1 MFEKRSPSQKPW
13 VMVTAYDAI
22 MARDAEAAKVDLVLV
37 GDSLGRAILGY
48 EGVNEVTLSDMIHH
62 SKAVVRGCK
71 EPKIICDLP
80 DGTYNNSGQALE
92 SARLLMNT
100 GVHAVKLEGPI
111 YESIELISENDIP
124 LVAHLGYTPQTADQ
138 EPGTK
143 KVRAQNL
150 ESAEKLMEQAL
161 GVQKAG
167 AKMLVIEMVPREVA
181 KGIAE
186 KLDIPVIGIG
196 SGPDVDGQV
205 LVCTDL
211 WGDHHFPFKFL
222 KSFGDLQSERTKAIS
237 AYVAAV
243 QEGSYPEDGHS
254 FHIKK
259 SDLNLWLDFL
269 NQKTFE

>member
-1 MFEKRSPSQKPW
+1 MFDKRSPSQHPW

-22 MARDAEAAKVDLVLV
+22 MARDAEAAEVDFILV

-48 EGVNEVTLSDMIHH
+48 EGVNEVTLEDMIHH

-71 EPKIICDLP
+71 KPQIISDLP
-80 DGTYNNSGQALE
+80 DGSYEKPEQALA
-92 SARLLMNT
+92 SAKRLMAT
-100 GVHAVKLEGPI
+100 GVHAVKLEGPE
-111 YESIELISENDIP
+111 YESIQLISENNIP
-124 LVAHLGYTPQTADQ
+124 LVAHLGYTPQTADR
-138 EPGTK
+138 EPGNK
-143 KVRAQNL
+143 KVRAQTL
-150 ESAEKLMEQAL
+150 QSAEDLLIQAL

-222 KSFGDLQSERTKAIS
+222 KSFGDLQSERMKAIS
-237 AYVAAV
+237 AYTQSV
-243 QEGSYPEDGHS
+243 QEGSYPEDRHS

-269 NQKTFE
+269 NQKSSD

>member
-1 MFEKRSPSQKPW
+1 MFGKHSPLQKPW
-13 VMVTAYDAI
+13 VMITAYDAI
-22 MARDAEAAKVDLVLV
+22 MARDAEAAKVDLILV

-62 SKAVVRGCK
+62 SKAVVRGCSQ
-71 EPKIICDLP
+71 PKIISDLP
-80 DGTYNNSGQALE
+80 DGTYNSPGQALE

-100 GVHAVKLEGPI
+100 GIHAVKLEGPL

-138 EPGTK
+138 NPDNK
-143 KVRAQNL
+143 KVRAQTHD
-150 ESAEKLMEQAL
+150 SAKELLEQAF
-161 GVQKAG
+161 GVQAAG
-167 AKMLVIEMVPREVA
+167 ANMLVIEMVPREVA

-222 KSFGDLQSERTKAIS
+222 KSFGDLQSERTKAIA
-237 AYVAAV
+237 AYTSAV
-243 QEGSYPEDGHS
+243 QEGSYPEDRHS

-259 SDLNLWLDFL
+259 SDLNLWLDL
-269 NQKTFE
+269 LKEKTSD